1 MNSVVMLLFVLSQTC
16 CKAGTESHGSAS
28 ADSRVACRNYLLK
41 GDLMKKKAIL
51 ITIILVVLGCVPA
64 MAQMVEL
71 ADSDLEL
78 ITGQASDIGV
88 PQTFENADAS
98 QIRYNFELGA
108 LDMDSVIQN
117 LQGTEFELPRT
128 TISIE
133 SISTSTP
140 FGAIDVRGINV
151 DMEAGTTVRFF

>member
-1 MNSVVMLLFVLSQTC
+1 
-16 CKAGTESHGSAS
+16 
-28 ADSRVACRNYLLK
+28 
-41 GDLMKKKAIL
+41 MKKKAIL